1 MGGLLSLLFVA
12 VAVLLGAWIPV
23 NGDFVSSEEGVRI
36 YVSSGPIHT
45 DLIVPVTSEVWNW
58 DGFLDRERVK
68 RPDSSY
74 DHLAFGWGSRTFYL
88 QTRTWDDVKAVNVAR
103 AFFGLD
109 SAAMHVEWRAKPR
122 SGPDCRALVL
132 SSEEYERLCRSI
144 WESFHNTEEGQ
155 PRLIEAP
162 GYGDGDVF
170 YEGTSRYTFY
180 RTCNT
185 WTGRRLADAGVRV
198 GLWTPTPW
206 SVMRQIPTVA
216 P

>member
-1 MGGLLSLLFVA
+1 MLSLALVA

-23 NGDFVSSEEGVRI
+23 NRDFISRQEGVRI

-45 DLIVPVTSEVWNW
+45 DLIVPVVSEVWNW
-58 DGFLDRERVK
+58 DGFLDRQRVK
-68 RPDSSY
+68 RPEPGS

-109 SAAMHVEWRAKPR
+109 SAAMHVEWREAPQ

-132 SSEEYERLCRSI
+132 TSEEYERLCRSI
-144 WESFHNTEEGQ
+144 RKSFHSKEEGQ
-155 PRLIEAP
+155 PRLIETP
-162 GYGDGDVF
+162 GYGDGDLF

-198 GLWTPTPW
+198 GLWTPIPW
-206 SVMRQIPTVA
+206 SVMRQLPTVV